1 MGENSLQK
9 KKTLRWEGARLE
21 RRKRKEQN
29 EAAEAGKR

>member
-1 MGENSLQK
+1 MGENSLQ
-9 KKTLRWEGARLE
+9 KKTLRWEGARVE